1 MASPCIHFAR
11 SPQGPYDIERGRRA
25 SAPTTLI
32 PERRVDPPP
41 SRCHNRYQLR
51 LYRQADL
58 AKAWTERLWAVDE
71 SYGAGRPLAHRL
83 LEAGERGVDVP
94 ASCPQAYEQVLA
106 RVTTRRLAAKG
117 RTLLR
122 GDDSLDR
129 LRHAGTHHTATA
141 VSVYTTGGG
150 VARPSPFPQ
159 CLPSP

>member
-1 MASPCIHFAR
+1 MRTTLSEA
-11 SPQGPYDIERGRRA
+11 RA

-58 AKAWTERLWAVDE
+58 AKAWPERLWAVE
-71 SYGAGRPLAHRL
+71 GSYGAGRPLAHRL

-106 RVTTRRLAAKG
+106 RVTTRRLAVEGLTFECA
-117 RTLLR
+117 R
-122 GDDSLDR
+122 DR
-129 LRHAGTHHTATA
+129 SDLGCVRH
-141 VSVYTTGGG
+141 GG
-150 VARPSPFPQ
+150 VRRGERV
-159 CLPSP
+159 LLT